1 MVNASELSIPFEVV
15 SEGCRWVAVVIS
27 VCSVMVTVERE
38 SLVLGPKVMSGDR
51 VECSDSRIVVLWE
64 EVTSV

>member
-15 SEGCRWVAVVIS
+15 SEGCRWVAMVIS
-27 VCSVMVTVERE
+27 VCSAMVMVERE
-38 SLVLGPKVMSGDR
+38 SLVLGPRVMSGDR
-51 VECSDSRIVVLWE
+51 VECFGSGIVVLWE